1 MDILH
6 VLCVVSVAIT
16 GVTEGAGVLPG
27 GPLNAAVGGKV
38 TFTTIL
44 TPPEKPFISVSW
56 NFGDRN
62 IITSSSGNFTSAEY
76 EDRITYFPSTGSLE
90 LRDLTLNDSG
100 VYRVS
105 IIPYGGPEQPG
116 TIRLD
121 VYEPVS
127 SVTVTP
133 MSSDLVEFN
142 SSVRLS
148 CSSSGSS
155 LSFLWMNGSSQVTQS
170 DRVDLTD
177 GNSTLTIVSVT
188 RYDQGPFRCH
198 VFNPVSNDT
207 SGPVNLSISYGPENI
222 KVTLTSSEEYYEEG
236 SDITMICSSESR
248 PSAQF
253 MWFVNGVKLSDTGPE
268 LRLMNIQM
276 NQSGNY
282 SCQAFNHKTLRYQ
295 TSRLSVVTVLEKIS
309 GASLHPSTNDPLIE
323 GTSFNLTCEA
333 SGSIVTR
340 NWRKDGSALF
350 HTDNMTLHDNNRVLM
365 FNTVTRKDSGEY
377 FCNISN
383 PISSDGAKYNMMVN
397 YGPEKVQITGPSQ
410 IHLKE
415 TFKLTCFAESTP
427 AATYTWMFNG
437 SEILKDS
444 AEFIKEAELSDSGS
458 YTCQAKN
465 DVTGRTSSV
474 EHGLSVTESS
484 GCSVGCIVGIVVGV
498 CAFIVVVVVIS
509 YCICKKKKC
518 VKIRSNRSTSTT
530 AGGGGLSN
538 AAFSSQELQYADITF
553 VQNKSGGKVQVGS
566 QNTSES
572 EYTQVKVPSF
582 PPTYD
587 AHMQQSKS
595 SASQSDGY
603 DEGPY
608 AQINIK

>member
-1 MDILH
+1 MEKVVICIIL
-6 VLCVVSVAIT
+6 LGIIS
-16 GVTEGAGVLPG
+16 GVTEGAGVLPD

-38 TFTTIL
+38 TFTTTL
-44 TPPEKPFISVSW
+44 TPPEKPFPSVSW
-56 NFGDRN
+56 SFGVIN
-62 IITSSSGNFTSAEY
+62 IITSNTENTTSAEY
-76 EDRITYFPSTGSLE
+76 IDRITYFPSTASLE
-90 LRDLTLNDSG
+90 LRNLTLSDSG
-100 VYRVS
+100 VYTVV
-105 IIPYGGPEQPG
+105 IIPSVGAQQLG

-127 SVTVTP
+127 NVTVTP

-177 GNSTLTIVSVT
+177 GNSTLTIVNVT

-198 VFNPVSNDT
+198 VFNPVSNDI

-222 KVTLTSSEEYYEEG
+222 KLTLLSSQKYYEEG
-236 SDITMICSSESR
+236 SDFTMICSAESR

-276 NQSGNY
+276 SQSGNY

-295 TSRLSVVTVLEKIS
+295 TSQPSTISVLEKIS
-309 GASLHPSTNDPLIE
+309 GASLHPSTNVPLME
-323 GTSFNLTCEA
+323 GNSFILTCEA

-340 NWRKDGSALF
+340 NWRKDGSALIL
-350 HTDNMTLHDNNRVLM
+350 TDNMTLHDYNKVLK

-410 IHLKE
+410 IRMKE
-415 TFKLTCFAESTP
+415 KFKLTCSVESTP

-437 SEILKDS
+437 SEILNDS

-458 YTCQAKN
+458 YTCQATN
-465 DVTGRTSSV
+465 DITGKTSSV
-474 EHGLSVTESS
+474 EHGLTVTEAAGLSA
-484 GCSVGCIVGIVVGV
+484 GAIAGIVIACLIV
-498 CAFIVVVVVIS
+498 CFAGA
-509 YCICKKKKC
+509 
-518 VKIRSNRSTSTT
+518 
-530 AGGGGLSN
+530 AGG
-538 AAFSSQELQYADITF
+538 FYMY
-553 VQNKSGGKVQVGS
+553 KRK
-566 QNTSES
+566 
-572 EYTQVKVPSF
+572 
-582 PPTYD
+582 
-587 AHMQQSKS
+587 
-595 SASQSDGY
+595 
-603 DEGPY
+603 
-608 AQINIK
+608 